1 MGGETGIFRGREERL
16 AGDSDTDI
24 LCGVLGAGLRRGDVS
39 RRAVLIICSRNIGA
53 AEFDAKQAA
62 LVVVL
67 GPGLPRNKQKSG
79 GQEAVTIF
87 LDSLFCAFVGP
98 VRSTVREPS
107 GAPGRNRTC
116 DPRLRRPML
125 YPTELRAPW
134 GKNGGEG
141 GIRTPGRDEPSAVFK
156 TAAIDH
162 SATSPQSWTRGIL
175 GEKMAVSRRRRKK
188 KPENTASA
196 AARPA
201 ELAPAAPCLAIMR
214 ALAEIAQSVE
224 QLIRNQ

>member
-79 GQEAVTIF
+79 GQGGRHNFFGFPF
-87 LDSLFCAFVGP
+87 LCFC
-98 VRSTVREPS
+98 RSRQVD
-107 GAPGRNRTC
+107 GAGTKWRARQESN
-116 DPRLRRPML
+116 LR
-125 YPTELRAPW
+125 
-134 GKNGGEG
+134 
-141 GIRTPGRDEPSAVFK
+141 PSA
-156 TAAIDH
+156 
-162 SATSPQSWTRGIL
+162 
-175 GEKMAVSRRRRKK
+175 
-188 KPENTASA
+188 
-196 AARPA
+196 
-201 ELAPAAPCLAIMR
+201 
-214 ALAEIAQSVE
+214 
-224 QLIRNQ
+224 